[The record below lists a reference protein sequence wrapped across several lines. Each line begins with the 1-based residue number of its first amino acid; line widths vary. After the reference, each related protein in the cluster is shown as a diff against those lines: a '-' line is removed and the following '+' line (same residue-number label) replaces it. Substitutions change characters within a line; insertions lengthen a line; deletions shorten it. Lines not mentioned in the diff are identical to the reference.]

1 MNSSVYAVKKLLLR
15 AAPDF
20 FVYSLRV
27 FDQGLQDAVCIPLEG
42 VYGRRKE

>member
-20 FVYSLRV
+20 FAYSFSGYSVRGYRV
-27 FDQGLQDAVCIPLEG
+27 LYAFP
-42 VYGRRKE
+42 RREIIW